1 MFNFTYKIKCRK
13 NFCISILLWFNFIY
27 KIECEKNLWIS
38 IYTLILFSFYF
49 DPILMETKT
58 YFYFDPIRI
67 ETETLKRSET
77 FQCNNI
83 ENETKCLTRFLC
95 KFPVQKYTTKCLTR
109 FPCKF
114 PQIMKERHFRMQK
127 YRDKDFDISLCNHS
141 NRVIRLMKNQWNKW
155 NGSD

>member
-13 NFCISILLWFNFIY
+13 NFCISILNFIY

-38 IYTLILFSFYF
+38 ISTFILFSFYF

-67 ETETLKRSET
+67 ETKTLKRLET
-77 FQCNNI
+77 FQCNNN
-83 ENETKCLTRFLC
+83 ENETKCLA
-95 KFPVQKYTTKCLTR
+95 R

-114 PQIMKERHFRMQK
+114 RQIMKEGAK
-127 YRDKDFDISLCNHS
+127 
-141 NRVIRLMKNQWNKW
+141 V
-155 NGSD
+155 